1 MKPTLALLMLFVGLP
16 PMIAEVTS
24 FKILPTTTDP
34 QIGRAYD
41 LAHTIYVNRDIVIE
55 HLPNLPADRHE
66 LLLFLPGTNGS
77 GAGGAGFCELAA
89 NLGYHAISL
98 TYDTGTSAAEACA
111 TDRDPKCF
119 EDFRLA
125 LIEGGASKHLTVSR
139 ADSIENRLIKL
150 LVLLQQRR
158 PRENWR
164 QFLTEGQTLKW
175 DAIAVSGQSQG
186 GGHAALIALRHRVA
200 RAVCLGAPKDFNKM
214 LDAPAAWYEQP
225 SATSKALF
233 FTFNHVEDHQGCTP
247 AELQRNL
254 RALKLTD
261 FGPAVDA
268 ATSQYPFNH
277 ARILCTTYPSTKKS
291 KEAHTS
297 VVATAN
303 AARWETVWTYMLTE
317 QAP

>member
-1 MKPTLALLMLFVGLP
+1 MLFLGMPQL
-16 PMIAEVTS
+16 AADVTS
-24 FKILPTTTDP
+24 QKILPTATDS
-34 QIGRAYD
+34 QIGETYN
-41 LAHTIYVNRDIVIE
+41 LPHTLYVNRDIIVE
-55 HLPNLPADRHE
+55 HSTNLPPDRHE

-77 GAGGAGFCELAA
+77 GAAGGAGFCALAA

-98 TYDTGTSAAEACA
+98 TYATGISAAEACA

-119 EDFRLA
+119 ENFRLA

-150 LVLLQQRR
+150 LGYLNQRR
-158 PRENWR
+158 PKENWS
-164 QFLTEGQTLKW
+164 QFLVDDQTLKW

-186 GGHAALIALRHRVA
+186 GGHAALIAIRHRVA

-214 LDAPAAWYEQP
+214 RDAPAAWYEEP
-225 SATSKALF
+225 AATPKALF
-233 FTFNHVEDHQGCTP
+233 FTFNHVEDRQGCTP
-247 AELQRNL
+247 AELLQNL

-268 ATSQYPFNH
+268 ATSHFPFKH
-277 ARILCTTYPSTKKS
+277 TRILSTTYPATNKS
-291 KEAHTS
+291 KVAHGS

-303 AARWETVWTYMLTE
+303 AARWESVWTYMLTE
-317 QAP
+317 KAP